1 MATTKS
7 APGFFNLLT
16 SFKLS
21 TIFENVFGKK
31 EPDEE
36 EASWPLA
43 DAKHDWAE
51 AQELFQACHYDRA
64 TPIFRRAVEN
74 LLKANCPGAWSTRAT
89 SSDLLVLAKKA
100 LGEPPAGITEALIFL
115 NPHCTLV
122 KSVYSYDFA
131 CEVREKSRLVIKWI
145 GGQRPAYSTF
155 NPDIAPARK
164 PVRPGKTKIW

>member
-1 MATTKS
+1 
-7 APGFFNLLT
+7 
-16 SFKLS
+16 
-21 TIFENVFGKK
+21 
-31 EPDEE
+31 
-36 EASWPLA
+36 
-43 DAKHDWAE
+43 
-51 AQELFQACHYDRA
+51 
-64 TPIFRRAVEN
+64 VEN